1 MKKKLSAIVLI
12 LIFIFNFSA
21 CGKSEPKRY
30 EAQFLQLFDTVTQI
44 IGYTDTK
51 EEFEEYTQIIYDE
64 LKVYHE
70 LYDIYNDYDGI
81 NNIKTIND
89 NAGIKPVEVDKKI
102 IDLLV
107 FAKDKYVET
116 NGEFNIA
123 MGSVLEIWHDYRTRG
138 IDDPEN
144 AELPSMEQLV
154 VASKHTD
161 INKIII
167 DEQNN
172 TVFLEDPE
180 MSIDV
185 GSIGKGYAVE
195 QVCRYV
201 EEKGFKHGLVSVG
214 GNVRAIGDK
223 GIDDEL
229 WNVGIENPDKESEQK
244 SIHIMEIKDMS
255 LVTSGDYQR
264 YYTVDGVKYHHI
276 INDDTLMPSTY
287 FRAVTILGKD
297 SGYADA
303 LSTAVFNMPF
313 DEGLKFINSLDGV
326 EALWIFKNGDIK
338 YSDNFKKY
346 IKE

>member
-1 MKKKLSAIVLI
+1 M
-12 LIFIFNFSA
+12 
-21 CGKSEPKRY
+21 
-30 EAQFLQLFDTVTQI
+30 
-44 IGYTDTK
+44 
-51 EEFEEYTQIIYDE
+51 
-64 LKVYHE
+64 
-70 LYDIYNDYDGI
+70 
-81 NNIKTIND
+81 
-89 NAGIKPVEVDKKI
+89 
-102 IDLLV
+102 
-107 FAKDKYVET
+107 
-116 NGEFNIA
+116 
-123 MGSVLEIWHDYRTRG
+123 
-138 IDDPEN
+138 
-144 AELPSMEQLV
+144 
-154 VASKHTD
+154 
-161 INKIII
+161 
-167 DEQNN
+167 
-172 TVFLEDPE
+172 
-180 MSIDV
+180 
-185 GSIGKGYAVE
+185 
-195 QVCRYV
+195 
-201 EEKGFKHGLVSVG
+201 VG

-244 SIHIMEIKDMS
+244 SIHIMQIKDMS